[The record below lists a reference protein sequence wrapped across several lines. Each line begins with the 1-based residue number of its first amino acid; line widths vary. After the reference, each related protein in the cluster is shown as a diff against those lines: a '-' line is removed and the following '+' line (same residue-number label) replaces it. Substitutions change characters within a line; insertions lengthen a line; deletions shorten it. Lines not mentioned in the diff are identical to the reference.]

1 MAEIICLSDKNVE
14 DKSKCIDIYEG
25 LFFGISHVF
34 VCVFINIT
42 LFHRDKWSG
51 ETLFLLA
58 HTSLCLTEAF

>member
-1 MAEIICLSDKNVE
+1 MWKINQNALIFMKV
-14 DKSKCIDIYEG
+14 
-25 LFFGISHVF
+25 FFLAFRTVF